1 MAIKAC
7 KLLREADAYFKNE
20 SVDVAKFD
28 SNKDYFKYK
37 CPYDK
42 KNKEYPGCKNNNERI
57 NAVGVDLYENLVKI
71 ANKFKGEG
79 DNGNRHIEIFIMW
92 LSDKLYKLEKNKIP
106 TLEESYKNNLEK
118 HTGNYKYWNVLD
130 SKKEY
135 KRANV
140 WYMSEFYSL
149 LNCICNIVIEYN
161 KNPNSRQIGT
171 ISKKCHKKFKNIY
184 NNIKDCYSYFHLL
197 KFLKIIYDNIRND
210 AIKRDNDL
218 KANIRKAAIRRTI
231 IRSNAIKQTNITQKT
246 YLNQLLRYA
255 MSASTISLVDLTTSD
270 WNQRFPDE
278 SDQIIDF
285 NTQACVNSY
294 SEFVEQV
301 KKNAPKDIPEA
312 QPQPENNQLGSDK
325 PGSGQSGNDQSGKEG
340 NKKPSDHSKV
350 TQNKHAENSHS
361 QKQQTQLQAQHQ
373 ASTSLPTDPKTP
385 DLQPTGLQ
393 TTDPQSTDS
402 QSIDTQPTDS
412 HPTDQQSPPELQKQ
426 DSPSLPQPPNQPTD
440 NLQKTSS
447 PSASEPDLGNN
458 QEDSDKSPKDPSSGQ
473 ADSENIKLLR
483 FLIGVQNTFEKYRS
497 PFYNAYAEIK
507 KRVNESI
514 SSALKNGHNNSIY
527 IGNKVNNAI
536 KQLSEQLQKAST
548 PAKETK
554 DPQDHKKPEPKSPPS
569 SSTGSQTPNSQPTNP
584 STNTSLNG
592 QNDASIYSSNLM
604 TNSVTDAGIKESTQ
618 KVILLGNIFKGGIPT
633 YVKAIVIL
641 IPVILGIMYKY
652 LSLWCTS
659 RSKKKKSM
667 KKVIN
672 SIEGGKPVQ
681 IIIKSFNMKKTISP
695 IINPVRGGKKSSLNI
710 YKLMQA
716 DPVPFINL
724 FFLLIFFVYKRKL
737 NYLEL

>member
-7 KLLREADAYFKNE
+7 KLLREVDGYFNDGI
-20 SVDVAKFD
+20 VDEGKFNN
-28 SNKDYFKYK
+28 SNLFTYR
-37 CPYDK
+37 CIYDK
-42 KNKEYPGCKNNNERI
+42 INRKYLPCQNNHERI
-57 NAVGVDLYENLVKI
+57 SALGGYLYEKLFGI
-71 ANKFKGEG
+71 AKKLNRKE

-92 LSDKLYKLEKNKIP
+92 LGNQLCKLENNKTA
-106 TLEESYKNNLEK
+106 TLDESYKNNLEK
-118 HTGNYKYWNVLD
+118 HTGNYKYWNLID

-149 LNCICNIVIEYN
+149 LNCICNIAIEYN
-161 KNPNSRQIGT
+161 TNPNSRQIGT
-171 ISKKCHKKFKNIY
+171 MSKKCHKKFKNVY
-184 NNIKDCYSYFHLL
+184 NNIKGCYSYFHLL
-197 KFLKIIYDNIRND
+197 KYLKNIYDGIRND
-210 AIKRDNDL
+210 AIQKD
-218 KANIRKAAIRRTI
+218 AARKAAIKNAAIRRI
-231 IRSNAIKQTNITQKT
+231 AIRSDAIKQTNITQKKPN
-246 YLNQLLRYA
+246 LNQLLRYA

-301 KKNAPKDIPEA
+301 KKDAPKDIPEP

-325 PGSGQSGNDQSGKEG
+325 PGSDKPGSGQSGNDQSEKEG
-340 NKKPSDHSKV
+340 NKKPSDRSKV
-350 TQNKHAENSHS
+350 AQNKHAENSHS
-361 QKQQTQLQAQHQ
+361 QKQQTQLQV
-373 ASTSLPTDPKTP
+373 STSIPTNPKTQ
-385 DLQPTGLQ
+385 DL
-393 TTDPQSTDS
+393 QSTD
-402 QSIDTQPTDS
+402 QQPTDQQPTDS

-458 QEDSDKSPKDPSSGQ
+458 QEGSSKSPKDSFSGQ
-473 ADSENIKLLR
+473 ADSESIKLLR
-483 FLIGVQNTFEKYRS
+483 FLIGVQNPFEKYHS
-497 PFYNAYAEIK
+497 PFYNAYTEIK

-514 SSALKNGHNNSIY
+514 SSALKNAHSNSMY

-548 PAKETK
+548 PEKETK

-569 SSTGSQTPNSQPTNP
+569 SSTDSQPTNP
-584 STNTSLNG
+584 STNISLNG
-592 QNDASIYSSNLM
+592 QKDVSIYSNNLM

-618 KVILLGNIFKGGIPT
+618 KVILLGNIFKGGVPT

-659 RSKKKKSM
+659 KSKRKKSM

-672 SIEGGKPVQ
+672 SIEGGRSVQ
-681 IIIKSFNMKKTISP
+681 IIIKSFNMKKMTSP
-695 IINPVRGGKKSSLNI
+695 IINPVRGKKKSPLNI

-737 NYLEL
+737 NYFEL